1 MIIDNQEATLKRV
14 YKIDGAIILHPENPE
29 YQDIVFS
36 RKETKE
42 LRIIGKVMSCKSEV
56 R

>member
-36 RKETKE
+36 RKETE
-42 LRIIGKVMSCKSEV
+42 RTADYWEGYVL
-56 R
+56 